1 MVAVWEGRG
10 RVEFW
15 WKWEEGG
22 KKGRRGGGGI
32 VDDWMALSQHSK
44 MGTFRVLFDR
54 YEVWR

>member
-1 MVAVWEGRG
+1 MGRKGEGGVLVEVGGG
-10 RVEFW
+10 R
-15 WKWEEGG
+15 EEG
-22 KKGRRGGGGI
+22 KERGGGI